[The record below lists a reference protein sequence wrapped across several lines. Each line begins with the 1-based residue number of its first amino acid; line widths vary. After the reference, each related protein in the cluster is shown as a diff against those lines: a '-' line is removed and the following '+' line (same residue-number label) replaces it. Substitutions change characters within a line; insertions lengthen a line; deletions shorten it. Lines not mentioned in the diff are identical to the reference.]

1 VTAITLGAFRTTCRK
16 RKEVEAMFKELTDEL
31 LDLTATMQSY
41 HKAYLAQTRR
51 PGSLCC
57 SCSCCTVVA
66 Q

>member
-1 VTAITLGAFRTTCRK
+1 
-16 RKEVEAMFKELTDEL
+16 MFSELTDEL
-31 LDLTATMQSY
+31 LDLTVTVRGY
-41 HKAYLAQTRR
+41 RKAFLAQTR

>member
-1 VTAITLGAFRTTCRK
+1 
-16 RKEVEAMFKELTDEL
+16 MFKELTDEL
-31 LDLTATMQSY
+31 LDLTASVQGCRR
-41 HKAYLAQTRR
+41 AFLAQTRR

>member
-1 VTAITLGAFRTTCRK
+1 
-16 RKEVEAMFKELTDEL
+16 MFKELTDEL
-31 LDLTATMQSY
+31 LDLSATVQGY
-41 HKAYLAQTRR
+41 RKAFLAQTKN

>member
-1 VTAITLGAFRTTCRK
+1 
-16 RKEVEAMFKELTDEL
+16 MFKELTEEL
-31 LDLTATMQSY
+31 LDLTANMQAY
-41 HKAYLAQTRR
+41 RNAYLAQTRR